1 MSRKGQSITLSVKET
16 EKQALE
22 ALADRLGY
30 TWGDKPNISKL
41 ITAIAQ
47 QKYRLT
53 VNDNWT
59 ETQIKAL
66 DQAWRL
72 LVDLGKIPEAEEIAR
87 ILVERSE
94 LQILQRQAL
103 DAFLDKPI
111 PTWRKQIEIFIKE
124 SKPFRLTYQDASDRT
139 YNFTIV
145 HARIQL
151 LESHQYLVCTCDE
164 NEGNEDIPEL
174 NYNWCLR
181 LDRIQDAVVNPIKL
195 PWQTQLDQVTV
206 QFQVYNRLAFNY
218 GKSSN
223 KPDDLTISDLEGD
236 PPQRTITRNIFSTF
250 WFFRDIAP
258 YWEDCQ
264 ILAPDSVRNKFQT
277 KLQLLYDK
285 YFIKE

>member
-103 DAFLDKPI
+103 DTFLDKPI

-139 YNFTIV
+139 YNFTVV

-195 PWQTQLDQVTV
+195 PWQPQLDQVTV
-206 QFQVYNRLAFNY
+206 QFKVYNRLAFNY

-277 KLQLLYDK
+277 KLQLLHDK

>member
-1 MSRKGQSITLSVKET
+1 MSRKGQSITLSVKEA

-87 ILVERSE
+87 ILLERSE
-94 LQILQRQAL
+94 LQILQRQTL

-139 YNFTIV
+139 YNFTVV
-145 HARIQL
+145 HARIEL
-151 LESHQYLVCTCDE
+151 LENHQYLVCTCDE
-164 NEGNEDIPEL
+164 NEGNQDIPEL
-174 NYNWCLR
+174 NHNWVLR
-181 LDRIQDAVVNPIKL
+181 LDRIQEAVVNQIKL
-195 PWQTQLDQVTV
+195 PWQIELDQITV
-206 QFQVYNRLAFNY
+206 EFRVYNRLAFNY

-223 KPDDLTISDLEGD
+223 KLDDLTVSEIEGD
-236 PPQRTITRNIFSTF
+236 PPQRTITRKIYSTF
-250 WFFRDIAP
+250 WFFREITP
-258 YWEDCQ
+258 YFNDCE
-264 ILAPDSVRNKFQT
+264 IISPDSVRNLFRE
-277 KLQLLYDK
+277 KLRSLWERYNA
-285 YFIKE
+285 

>member
-1 MSRKGQSITLSVKET
+1 MSRKGQSITLSVKEA

-87 ILVERSE
+87 ILLERSE
-94 LQILQRQAL
+94 LQILQRQTL

-139 YNFTIV
+139 YNFTVV
-145 HARIQL
+145 HARIEL
-151 LESHQYLVCTCDE
+151 LENHQYLVCTCDE
-164 NEGNEDIPEL
+164 NEGNQDIPEL
-174 NYNWCLR
+174 NHNWVLR
-181 LDRIQDAVVNPIKL
+181 LDRIQEAVVNQIKL
-195 PWQTQLDQVTV
+195 PWQTELDQITV
-206 QFQVYNRLAFNY
+206 EFRVYNRLAFNY

-223 KPDDLTISDLEGD
+223 KLDDLTVSEIEGD
-236 PPQRTITRNIFSTF
+236 PPQRTITRKIYSTF
-250 WFFRDIAP
+250 WFFREITP
-258 YWEDCQ
+258 YFNDCE
-264 ILAPDSVRNKFQT
+264 IISPDSVRNLFRE
-277 KLQLLYDK
+277 KLRSLWERYNA
-285 YFIKE
+285 

>member
-1 MSRKGQSITLSVKET
+1 
-16 EKQALE
+16 
-22 ALADRLGY
+22 
-30 TWGDKPNISKL
+30 
-41 ITAIAQ
+41 
-47 QKYRLT
+47 
-53 VNDNWT
+53 
-59 ETQIKAL
+59 
-66 DQAWRL
+66 
-72 LVDLGKIPEAEEIAR
+72 
-87 ILVERSE
+87 
-94 LQILQRQAL
+94 
-103 DAFLDKPI
+103 
-111 PTWRKQIEIFIKE
+111 
-124 SKPFRLTYQDASDRT
+124 LTYQDASDRT
-139 YNFTIV
+139 YNFTVV

-164 NEGNEDIPEL
+164 NEGNQDIPEL

-195 PWQTQLDQVTV
+195 PWQPQLDQVTV

-250 WFFRDIAP
+250 WFFRDISP

>member
-1 MSRKGQSITLSVKET
+1 MSRKGQSITLSVKEA

-22 ALADRLGY
+22 TLADRLGY

-87 ILVERSE
+87 ILLERSE
-94 LQILQRQAL
+94 LQILQRQTL

-139 YNFTIV
+139 YNFTVV
-145 HARIQL
+145 HARIEL
-151 LESHQYLVCTCDE
+151 LENHQYLVCTCDE
-164 NEGNEDIPEL
+164 NEGNQDIPEL
-174 NYNWCLR
+174 NHNWVLR
-181 LDRIQDAVVNPIKL
+181 LDRIQEAVVNQIKL
-195 PWQTQLDQVTV
+195 PWQTELDQITV
-206 QFQVYNRLAFNY
+206 EFRVYNRLAFNY
-218 GKSSN
+218 GKSS
-223 KPDDLTISDLEGD
+223 KKLDDLTVSEIEGD
-236 PPQRTITRNIFSTF
+236 PPQRTITRKIYSTF
-250 WFFRDIAP
+250 WFFREITP
-258 YWEDCQ
+258 YFNDCE
-264 ILAPDSVRNKFQT
+264 IISPDSVRNLFRE
-277 KLQLLYDK
+277 KLRSLWERYNA
-285 YFIKE
+285 

>member
-1 MSRKGQSITLSVKET
+1 MSRKGQSITLSVKEA

-53 VNDNWT
+53 INDNWT

-72 LVDLGKIPEAEEIAR
+72 LVDLGKISEAEEIAR
-87 ILVERSE
+87 ILLERSE
-94 LQILQRQAL
+94 LQILLRQDL
-103 DAFLDKPI
+103 ENFMQKPI

-124 SKPFRLTYQDASDRT
+124 SKPFRLSYQDASDRT
-139 YNFTIV
+139 YNFTVV
-145 HARIQL
+145 HADIKL
-151 LESHQYLVCTCDE
+151 LDNHQYLVCTCDE

-174 NYNWCLR
+174 SYNWALR
-181 LDRIQDAVVNPIKL
+181 IDRIQEAVVNPLKL
-195 PWQTQLDQVTV
+195 PWQTELDQITV
-206 QFQVYNRLAFNY
+206 EFRVYNRLAFNY

-223 KPDDLTISDLEGD
+223 KLDDLTVSEIEGD
-236 PPQRTITRNIFSTF
+236 PPQRTITRKIYSTF
-250 WFFRDIAP
+250 WFFREITP
-258 YWEDCQ
+258 YFNDCE
-264 ILAPDSVRNKFQT
+264 IISPDSVRNLFRE
-277 KLQLLYDK
+277 KLRSLWERYNA
-285 YFIKE
+285 

>member
-41 ITAIAQ
+41 ITAIAK

-53 VNDNWT
+53 TNDNWT
-59 ETQIKAL
+59 ETQIQAL

-72 LVDLGKIPEAEEIAR
+72 LVDMGKIPEAVEIAHT
-87 ILVERSE
+87 LLERSE
-94 LQILQRQAL
+94 LQILLHQEL
-103 DAFLDKPI
+103 EVFLHKPI

-139 YNFTIV
+139 HNFTVV
-145 HARIQL
+145 HARIEP
-151 LESHQYLVCTCDE
+151 LENHQYLVCSCDE
-164 NEGNEDIPEL
+164 NEGNQDIPEL
-174 NYNWCLR
+174 SYNWVLR
-181 LDRIQDAVVNPIKL
+181 LDRIQEAVVNPIKL
-195 PWQTQLDQVTV
+195 PWQTELDQVTV
-206 QFQVYNRLAFNY
+206 TFRVYNRLAFNY
-218 GKSSN
+218 GKSSH
-223 KPDDLTISDLEGD
+223 KPDDLTVSEIEGD
-236 PPQRTITRNIFSTF
+236 PPQRTITRKIYSTF

-264 ILAPDSVRNKFQT
+264 IISPNSVRNLFRE
-277 KLQLLYDK
+277 KLRSLYDK

>member
-66 DQAWRL
+66 DQGWRL

-139 YNFTIV
+139 YNFTVV
-145 HARIQL
+145 HARIEL
-151 LESHQYLVCTCDE
+151 LENHQYLVCTCDE
-164 NEGNEDIPEL
+164 NEGNQDIPEL
-174 NYNWCLR
+174 NHNWVLR
-181 LDRIQDAVVNPIKL
+181 LDRIQEAVVNQIKL
-195 PWQTQLDQVTV
+195 PWQTELDQITV
-206 QFQVYNRLAFNY
+206 EFRVYNRLAFNY

-223 KPDDLTISDLEGD
+223 KLDDLTVSEIEGD
-236 PPQRTITRNIFSTF
+236 PPQRTITRKIYSTF
-250 WFFRDIAP
+250 WFFREITP
-258 YWEDCQ
+258 YFNDCE
-264 ILAPDSVRNKFQT
+264 IISPDSVR
-277 KLQLLYDK
+277 KLFREKLRSLWERYNA
-285 YFIKE
+285 

>member
-41 ITAIAQ
+41 ISAIAQ

-53 VNDNWT
+53 INDNWT
-59 ETQIKAL
+59 EGQIQAL

-87 ILVERSE
+87 ILLERSE
-94 LQILQRQAL
+94 PQILLRQDL
-103 DAFLDKPI
+103 ENFLQKPI

-139 YNFTIV
+139 YNFTVV

-164 NEGNEDIPEL
+164 NEGNDDIPEL
-174 NYNWCLR
+174 SYNWCLR

-195 PWQTQLDQVTV
+195 PWQPQLDQVTV

-223 KPDDLTISDLEGD
+223 KPDDLTVSEMVGD
-236 PPQRTITRNIFSTF
+236 PPQRTITRKIYSTF
-250 WFFRDIAP
+250 WFFREITP
-258 YWEDCQ
+258 YFNDCE
-264 ILAPDSVRNKFQT
+264 IISPDSVRNLFRE
-277 KLQLLYDK
+277 KLRSLYDK